1 MQAKKLSHP
10 AMVKKVYLCNMRT
23 TSLLYCASI
32 CVVFCLGLGSCNRT
46 TNSQPQPQEENT
58 NTDTP
63 IEQQMRKAGMVDIN
77 EEDSA
82 IAVHLVYATPYNF
95 MGFKLYDGINKAFM
109 LPQLAKKIS
118 NAKAL
123 LKEIR
128 PDLNL
133 LIYDAARPLSIQK
146 KMWAK
151 VKGTRKEIFVANP
164 NKGYGMHNYGA
175 AVDITLMDCTGK
187 ALSMGSEYDY
197 FGPESCTTNEADL
210 LRRQRITQREL
221 ENRLLLRRVMTQVG
235 LRVCPTEWWHFSLM
249 SISEAKRKLTLL
261 K

>member
-1 MQAKKLSHP
+1 
-10 AMVKKVYLCNMRT
+10 MRT
-23 TSLLYCASI
+23 TSLLCCASFCFI
-32 CVVFCLGLGSCNRT
+32 FCFVFTSCNHISNLEPPT
-46 TNSQPQPQEENT
+46 QEKSST
-58 NTDTP
+58 NTDT
-63 IEQQMRKAGMVDIN
+63 EMEKQMRQAGMVDIN

-109 LPQLAKKIS
+109 LPQLAKKICK
-118 NAKAL
+118 AKIL
-123 LKEIR
+123 LKELR

-164 NKGYGMHNYGA
+164 NKGFGMHNYGA

-187 ALSMGSEYDY
+187 ALPMGSEYDY
-197 FGPESCTTNEADL
+197 FGPEACITNETGL
-210 LRRQRITQREL
+210 LNSHRITQREL
-221 ENRLLLRRVMTQVG
+221 ENRLLLRRVMTD
-235 LRVCPTEWWHFSLM
+235 
-249 SISEAKRKLTLL
+249 RKSTRLNSS
-261 K
+261 